1 MYEDFPENEDNILEE
16 SVRKDNISK
25 TDNSNLNKKICTSDL
40 EQGYYEEPKQ
50 KENKVDKNFLRIET
64 DETLDYSIN
73 SQHKPNK

>member
-40 EQGYYEEPKQ
+40 EQVYYEEPKQ
-50 KENKVDKNFLRIET
+50 KENKVDKNFLRTET
-64 DETLDYSIN
+64 DEDLDYSIN